1 MTSISAWND
10 MMEQFLAE
18 LLQTFPE
25 EKAIKKYYTSF
36 DLLRKSN
43 ARKCIDGY
51 MSEVG
56 KVQDKIMA
64 KDESFFLSNDS
75 TGILSELNLKQHW
88 TPELSPNTKD
98 AIWQYLQT
106 LYILGTTITMVPP
119 ETLNMIESI
128 ASDCASKMQG
138 DGGGGGFDPSALSG
152 LFSSLGG
159 MLGDTSS
166 EKKLT

>member
-10 MMEQFLAE
+10 MMEQFLNE

-43 ARKCIDGY
+43 ARTCIDGY
-51 MSEVG
+51 MKEAG

-64 KDESFFLSNDS
+64 KDESFFLSNDYK
-75 TGILSELNLKQHW
+75 GIIAELNIKQHW
-88 TPELSPNTKD
+88 TAELSPNTKD

-119 ETLNMIESI
+119 ETLSMIENI
-128 ASDCASKMQG
+128 ASDCASNMQG
-138 DGGGGGFDPSALSG
+138 GDGGFDPSALSG

-159 MLGDTSS
+159 MLGDASS